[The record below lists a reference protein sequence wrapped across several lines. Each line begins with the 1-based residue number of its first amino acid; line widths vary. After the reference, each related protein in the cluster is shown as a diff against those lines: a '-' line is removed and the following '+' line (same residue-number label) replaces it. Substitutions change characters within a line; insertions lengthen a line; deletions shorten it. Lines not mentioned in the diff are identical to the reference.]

1 MYTCVCVILVT
12 YVHLCVCYTGYIC
25 TPVCVL
31 YWLLIS
37 RCYVVAMYFICHN
50 ALTASHNGL
59 TTKRLWQHEKLME
72 KWKYQS
78 KSSEALFTPLLH
90 GVSAL

>member
-31 YWLLIS
+31 YWLHMYTCVCVILVTYVHLCV
-37 RCYVVAMYFICHN
+37 CYTGYICTPVCVLGVHI
-50 ALTASHNGL
+50 TQDYQD
-59 TTKRLWQHEKLME
+59 RWQ
-72 KWKYQS
+72 
-78 KSSEALFTPLLH
+78 
-90 GVSAL
+90 